1 MKDLILRFVLV
12 AGAVLC
18 VALAGGASL
27 RGL

>member
-1 MKDLILRFVLV
+1 MKDLVLRFVLI

-27 RGL
+27 SGL